1 MKKFE
6 TTRMVVSK
14 QGGIILG
21 SEIQGEDISHRL
33 TTPDSDGNEFID
45 SLKNLN
51 EGDEVIVAIRKYK

>member
-21 SEIQGEDISHRL
+21 SEIQGEDISQRL
-33 TTPDSDGNEFID
+33 TTPDSDGKEFID